1 MGQLLVR
8 PFLYKMMG
16 HDFKPSL
23 SHRKLAKTI
32 SRESAERDSWLPVAF
47 TENGKVE
54 RIEYHGSAHINAL
67 CEADGLLCVPAG
79 ANEIKDGTIV
89 AVRQI

>member
-1 MGQLLVR
+1 MFELLVQ

-16 HDFKPSL
+16 HDFKPVI
-23 SHRKLAKTI
+23 SHIQLAKTI
-32 SRESAERDSWLPVAF
+32 IRKRTERDSWLPVIF
-47 TENGKVE
+47 TENDKVA

-67 CEADGLLCVPAG
+67 CEADGLLCLPAG
-79 ANEIKDGTIV
+79 TAEIKEGTIV